1 MKAIV
6 MAGGEGTRLRPLTC
20 AVPKPMVPI
29 LDKPMLEYT
38 LEHLLNHGI
47 TQAALT
53 LGYLPTVVTNYFDEH
68 RPKRMELD
76 YYIEDVPLGT
86 AGSVKNAASFVD
98 GTFLILSGDALTD
111 IDLTQAVSEHKK
123 SGAKATIVLKR
134 MGDPQGY
141 GVVITS
147 KDGTV
152 ERFVEKPGWEDVFS
166 DAINTGLYILEPE
179 VLELIPAGKKFDFAK
194 DLFPLMM
201 SKGLAIHGHIT
212 EGYWCD
218 VGSIESY
225 IRAHEDLLS
234 GTVKAVIRGHN
245 IGGIWV
251 GDGVKLSGS
260 ALMQSPAFVGAG
272 ASIGDGA
279 RIGRYS
285 CIGAGAR
292 VGAYADLKRS
302 VVHGGARVGRHTKL
316 RGCVVASGSAVGER
330 CSVLEGA
337 VVGERSMLGQDSRVA
352 PRVRL
357 WPEKSIGLGA
367 SANET
372 IVWGHGERAGMIGR
386 AGFVG
391 DLGVDLTPL
400 KLSRIFGAVGEY
412 LSGKSV
418 ALCSDGTDVCGA
430 AAKQAAGIFTLS
442 GVDVCT
448 CSGVPRPVLA
458 LTAEELGAS
467 LCVSLRTYK
476 QRLYVDIFEPGL
488 FMLSKAARKKIE
500 ERYFYQGEQLANPEC
515 GKETWMGTAGGFYCS
530 AISKKADWSR
540 ISKSGIRVTIGG
552 MREIDNFLE
561 RVLLACDAKPIRDAG
576 RDIFEAV
583 REESA
588 DFGVRMGKDGIVA
601 ALYTPEGRMLKTDE
615 CHMLWYYLVFSS
627 FNKESICLPS
637 GVLRGVTALADIFG
651 IRYDFTSEEEA
662 LTDLSPDQRRLL
674 SDGFFAVCR
683 LAEHIART
691 GTNIDE
697 LAAVIA
703 PPHVKVK
710 TISCDFEDIGRVIG
724 SVYELGGAYANEGL
738 RLETGEGCGY
748 ICPHATRPT
757 ILIRT
762 EADTEEF
769 AAELCESYADMVRK
783 IIQKKPV
790 Q

>member
-38 LEHLLNHGI
+38 IEHLLAHGI

-53 LGYLPTVVTNYFDEH
+53 LGYLPTVITGYFDAH
-68 RPKRMELD
+68 RPKRMELS

-111 IDLTQAVSEHKK
+111 IDLTQAVGAHKQ

-141 GVVITS
+141 GVVITA

-179 VLELIPAGKKFDFAK
+179 VLELIPKDKKFDFAK

-201 SKGLAIHGHIT
+201 SKGLRIHGHT
-212 EGYWCD
+212 TDGYWCD

-234 GTVKAVIRGHN
+234 GNVRAAIRGHN

-279 RIGRYS
+279 RIGRFS

-337 VVGERSMLGQDSRVA
+337 VVGERCVLGQDSKVA
-352 PRVRL
+352 PNVRL

-367 SANET
+367 AANES
-372 IVWGHGERAGMIGR
+372 IVWGHGERAGLIGR

-400 KLSRIFGAVGEY
+400 KLSRVFGAVAEY

-418 ALCSDGTDVCGA
+418 ALCIDGSAICGA

-448 CSGVPRPVLA
+448 MSGVPRPVLA
-458 LTAEELGAS
+458 LTAEELGAE
-467 LCVSLRTYK
+467 LCISLRTHK
-476 QRLYVDIFEPGL
+476 QKLYVDIFEPGL
-488 FMLSKAARKKIE
+488 FMLGKAARKKIE
-500 ERYFYQGEQLANPEC
+500 ERYFYQGELLANPEC
-515 GKETWMGTAGGFYCS
+515 GKETWVGTADSFYTS

-540 ISKSGIRVTIGG
+540 IAKTATRVAIAGR
-552 MREIDNFLE
+552 REVDSFLE
-561 RVLLACDAKPIRDAG
+561 RVLIACGAKPVHNEGKDFITALRD
-576 RDIFEAV
+576 
-583 REESA
+583 ESA
-588 DFGVRMGKDGIVA
+588 DFGVRMGKDGVVA
-601 ALYTPEGRMLKTDE
+601 ALYTPEGRVLSADE
-615 CHMLWYYLVFSS
+615 CHMLWYFLVFSS
-627 FNKESICLPS
+627 FNKESLCLPS
-637 GVLRGVTALADIFG
+637 GVLRGVTGLADIFG
-651 IRYDFTSEEEA
+651 IKYDYTSEEEA
-662 LTDLSPDQRRLL
+662 RADISPDQRRLL
-674 SDGFFAVCR
+674 CDGFFAVCR

-691 GTNIDE
+691 GATVDE

-710 TISCDFEDIGRVIG
+710 AVSCDFEDIGRVIG
-724 SVYELGGAYANEGL
+724 TVYELGGAYANEGL

-769 AAELCESYADMVRK
+769 ATELCESYADMVRK
-783 IIQKKPV
+783 ILQKKPA